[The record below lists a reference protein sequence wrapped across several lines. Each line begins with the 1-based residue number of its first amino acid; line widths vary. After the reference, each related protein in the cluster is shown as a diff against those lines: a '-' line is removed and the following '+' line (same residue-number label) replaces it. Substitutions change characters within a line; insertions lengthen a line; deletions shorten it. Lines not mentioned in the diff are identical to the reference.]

1 MSKSKDA
8 FRTISEVSDWLG
20 TQAHVLRFWESKFDQ
35 LNPVRRPGGRRYYRP
50 LDITLLE
57 GIKYLLHD
65 QGSTIKSVQRL
76 LKKEGVGYVRNF
88 SSKLTKRTTNPTKN
102 LTNNFIKAK
111 EDSQSLIDR
120 VVKMPFDNSEIDKD
134 VIKASEEQ
142 LHLFPTFEK
151 NESELRASQGLQD
164 LNHKNTDG
172 KKVKPAL
179 LEEQLISSVP
189 ADSEERSISGASY
202 NIAVDLG
209 AELQKKDPLLDEFIG
224 AYGPTSMLVNLT
236 NEQRHNIFN
245 INKKAI
251 SELKR
256 LVEQINV

>member
-120 VVKMPFDNSEIDKD
+120 VVKTPLNNSENVKD
-134 VIKASEEQ
+134 AFKESEEQ

-151 NESELRASQGLQD
+151 NEAELRASQDLQER
-164 LNHKNTDG
+164 NHKNTGG

-179 LEEQLISSVP
+179 SAEQLISSVP
-189 ADSEERSISGASY
+189 ADSEKRSISGTSY
-202 NIAVDLG
+202 KIAVNLG
-209 AELQKKDPLLDEFIG
+209 TELQKKDPLLDEFIG
-224 AYGPTSMLVNLT
+224 EYGPTSMIVNLT
-236 NEQRHNIFN
+236 NEQRHNIFTV
-245 INKKAI
+245 NKKAI

-256 LVEQINV
+256 FVEQINV

>member
-76 LKKEGVGYVRNF
+76 LKKEGVEYVRNF
-88 SSKLTKRTTNPTKN
+88 SSKLTKRTTNPNKN
-102 LTNNFIKAK
+102 LTNDFLKVK
-111 EDSQSLIDR
+111 EDSQILIDR
-120 VVKMPFDNSEIDKD
+120 VVKMPLDNSEIDKD
-134 VIKASEEQ
+134 AFIASEDQ

-151 NESELRASQGLQD
+151 NEAELRGSQDLQD

-179 LEEQLISSVP
+179 SEEQLISPVP
-189 ADSEERSISGASY
+189 AGSEKRSISGTNY
-202 NIAVDLG
+202 NIALDLG

-224 AYGPTSMLVNLT
+224 EYGPTSMLINLT

-245 INKKAI
+245 VNKKAI

-256 LVEQINV
+256 LANQINV